1 MEVLGKLDCHRHK
14 ELAMVFPTLE
24 EVLKVRVSPILMPLS
39 AILQLNKIPYYK
51 IFHKSTHTFTTKKSV
66 LWAISSCLS
75 HTTITFPPT
84 IPWC

>member
-51 IFHKSTHTFTTKKSV
+51 IF
-66 LWAISSCLS
+66 ISLHIPSLQRNLFYGLFLLA
-75 HTTITFPPT
+75 FPT
-84 IPWC
+84 QL